1 MVHGVGA
8 VREGLGGL
16 EVGVRPVWFGGGD
29 GRGGAIMKGG
39 HGVAAGGCRWAGGLH
54 ACWVFVLLVGTER
67 HTGWRDQ
74 SDVVFT
80 LYPCMPFD
88 RSHCSAA

>member
-1 MVHGVGA
+1 
-8 VREGLGGL
+8 
-16 EVGVRPVWFGGGD
+16 
-29 GRGGAIMKGG
+29 MKGG
-39 HGVAAGGCRWAGGLH
+39 HGGAAGGRRWAGGLH
-54 ACWVFVLLVGTER
+54 ACGVFVLLVGTER